1 MPLETEKT
9 TLRMIN
15 AQESKPIAE
24 WERLYPDLWLLIEVT
39 KEDVWEVYEGKL
51 IAAAEDLM
59 GLVEVGKDY
68 DRRGVVTLQ
77 TRGDYTEPQPIFV
90 G

>member
-1 MPLETEKT
+1 MPSKTEAS

-15 AQESKPIAE
+15 AQDCKPITE

-39 KEDVWEVYEGKL
+39 KEDEWEVYKGKL
-51 IAAAEDLM
+51 IAAAEDSM
-59 GLVEVGKDY
+59 DLVEIAKEC
-68 DRRGVVTLQ
+68 DRRGIVTLH